1 MYNAERAA
9 RAQAR
14 LITDIF
20 RQGGKQRRVDVF
32 RKTPAGLIC
41 SARVSQAALVAET
54 AHRA

>member
-14 LITDIF
+14 LITDVF